1 MGDMEYK
8 EFRPHQHSALAM
20 DETATPWLKKM
31 SKRKKNQLR
40 DRIATA
46 IAYAVEDYL
55 RRVTENLPIKR
66 KLNAPI
72 TDKDL
77 AAVIAQI
84 RRDLQRMQKYVYG
97 HKPMVFN
104 RKNPYY
110 RAGDE
115 KAPFYSEAF
124 LYPLLGKDDGRTVCY
139 SFDRLC
145 EYVGLGRE

>member
-1 MGDMEYK
+1 MADLEYK
-8 EFRPHQHSALAM
+8 EFKPWQHSSLAL

-31 SKRKKNQLR
+31 SKKKKGQLR
-40 DRIATA
+40 ERIAIA
-46 IAYAVEDYL
+46 IGYAVEDYL
-55 RRVTENLPIKR
+55 QRMTENLPIKR
-66 KLNAPI
+66 ELKAPV
-72 TDKDL
+72 TEKDL
-77 AAVIAQI
+77 AALIAQI

-104 RKNPYY
+104 RTNPYY

-139 SFDRLC
+139 AFQRLC
-145 EYVGLGRE
+145 TYVGLSE